1 MRTGSAMGIF
11 ILGLMGVLTVVW
23 PAMDTL
29 SAGMAVAAGTGGL
42 LDPAHWW
49 VQMLRPMM
57 GLYALMALISVI
69 FIGAGR
75 LRK

>member
-1 MRTGSAMGIF
+1 MRAASAMGIF
-11 ILGLMGVLTVVW
+11 AVGLMGVLTVVW
-23 PAMDTL
+23 PAMDAL
-29 SAGMAVAAGTGGL
+29 EAGIAAAEGSGGL

-57 GLYALMALISVI
+57 GLYTLLALLSVI

>member
-1 MRTGSAMGIF
+1 M
-11 ILGLMGVLTVVW
+11 GLMGVLTVVW

-29 SAGMAVAAGTGGL
+29 AASIAAEGSGGL

-57 GLYALMALISVI
+57 GLYALLALLSVI